1 MIRHAFDRERFAKN
15 RHDERL
21 ADTAAHRLAKQV
33 ETGRQTRRPWAIPNL
48 GRLPNRQLIYLF
60 LSSFTILFVGMGLF
74 PVLPVYVTEFGASR
88 AVIGL
93 YYALIYASN
102 AVGAML
108 THRLARYLS
117 RRGLFITIGVMG
129 IPALMLLGRATALW
143 QVIVLTAT
151 VWFCG
156 GVGLA
161 LVNIFTGLHAG
172 HGSRGKSFS
181 LMFLAFPLGAVFG
194 GLAVGQLVRSA
205 NYLMMFVVL
214 GGVWAILP
222 IVGAF
227 GLKDEE
233 TRQTVRS
240 TVAAQPI
247 DSKLGPSFYRLLF
260 VVLLSAVAVNIGRLG
275 TALSMQM
282 LKFSP
287 SDIASTATV
296 SGLLAT
302 PMVLLIGTLSDR
314 WGRKRFLL
322 VGYGLAAGGA
332 LTLVIATEL
341 WMFWLA
347 ATLILV
353 ALCTSG
359 ALSSALVTDLLTSQA
374 MQRGLPWISA
384 MNPVAGVMSFVSIGY
399 ALDAFGPAPVYIVAA
414 MVAIVAGLLLSSL
427 RHAPSKSKTVSRTRP
442 VVSMKINLP
451 IDKTA

>member
-1 MIRHAFDRERFAKN
+1 
-15 RHDERL
+15 
-21 ADTAAHRLAKQV
+21 
-33 ETGRQTRRPWAIPNL
+33 
-48 GRLPNRQLIYLF
+48 
-60 LSSFTILFVGMGLF
+60 
-74 PVLPVYVTEFGASR
+74 
-88 AVIGL
+88 
-93 YYALIYASN
+93 
-102 AVGAML
+102 
-108 THRLARYLS
+108 
-117 RRGLFITIGVMG
+117 
-129 IPALMLLGRATALW
+129 
-143 QVIVLTAT
+143 
-151 VWFCG
+151 
-156 GVGLA
+156 
-161 LVNIFTGLHAG
+161 
-172 HGSRGKSFS
+172 
-181 LMFLAFPLGAVFG
+181 
-194 GLAVGQLVRSA
+194 
-205 NYLMMFVVL
+205 VL

-359 ALSSALVTDLLTSQA
+359 ALSSALVTDLLTPQA

-427 RHAPSKSKTVSRTRP
+427 QHAPSKSKAVSRSRS